1 MEALPSSK
9 IKNQYSKPTDMK
21 KILTLTLGLLSLM
34 ATAQWGDKKIRGNG
48 NVVTIERS
56 VGDYETIASAGW
68 FDIILVSGTEGQI
81 TLKGEEN
88 LLEYIETEVK
98 NGKLTI
104 KKEKGVNLKPSSW
117 KGGIEVT
124 VPIEEISGVSLA
136 GSGDVISKTTIKTD
150 NFKASLAGSGD
161 VSLSVEASDFEAS
174 LSGSG
179 DMEFDG
185 SATNFKVSIAGS
197 GDVDA
202 FGLSAEYVEASVAG
216 SADLNVTANQGIKA
230 RVSGSGDITY
240 RGNPTKIDSKTSGS
254 GDISSY

>member
-1 MEALPSSK
+1 
-9 IKNQYSKPTDMK
+9 MK
-21 KILTLTLGLLSLM
+21 KIITLSLVFCSFIT
-34 ATAQWGDKKIRGNG
+34 TAQWGGKKIRGNG
-48 NVVTIERS
+48 KVVTIERS
-56 VGDYETIASAGW
+56 VGDYESIASAGW
-68 FDIILVSGTEGQI
+68 FDVILVDGKEGTI

-98 NGKLTI
+98 NGTLTI
-104 KKEKGVNLKPSSW
+104 KKEKGVELRSSSW

-124 VPIEEISGVSLA
+124 IPIEEVSSVSLA
-136 GSGDVISKTTIKTD
+136 GSGDVVSKTTIKTET
-150 NFKASLAGSGD
+150 FKASLAGSGD
-161 VSLSVEASDFEAS
+161 VDLSVEANVFEAS

-185 SATNFKVSIAGS
+185 SASEFKVSIAGS

-202 FGLSAEYVEASVAG
+202 FGLNADYVDASVAG
-216 SADLNVTANQGIKA
+216 SADLNVTANQEIRA

-240 RGNPTKIDSKTSGS
+240 KGNPAKIDSKASGS

>member
-1 MEALPSSK
+1 
-9 IKNQYSKPTDMK
+9 MK
-21 KILTLTLGLLSLM
+21 KILTISLTFFSLI
-34 ATAQWGDKKIRGNG
+34 ATAQWGSKKIKGNG

-56 VGDYETIASAGW
+56 VGDYESIASAGW
-68 FDIILVSGTEGQI
+68 FDVILVSGKEGKI

-104 KKEKGVNLKPSSW
+104 KKEKGVNLKSSSW

-124 VPIEEISGVSLA
+124 IPIEEVNAVSLA
-136 GSGDVISKTTIKTD
+136 GSGDVISKTTIKTETL
-150 NFKASLAGSGD
+150 KASLAGSGD
-161 VSLSVEASDFEAS
+161 VSLSVEATDFEAS

-179 DMEFDG
+179 DMNLDG
-185 SATNFKVSIAGS
+185 SANSFKVSVAGS
-197 GDVDA
+197 GDIDA
-202 FGLSAEYVEASVAG
+202 FGLNADYVEASVAG
-216 SADLNVTANQGIKA
+216 SANLNVTANQGIKA

-240 RGNPTKIDSKTSGS
+240 KGNPTKIDSKTSGS

>member
-1 MEALPSSK
+1 
-9 IKNQYSKPTDMK
+9 MK
-21 KILTLTLGLLSLM
+21 KTITLGLVLCSLIG
-34 ATAQWGDKKIRGNG
+34 TAQWGGKKIKGNG
-48 NVVTIERS
+48 KVVTIERS
-56 VGDYETIASAGW
+56 VGDYESIASAGW
-68 FDIILVSGTEGQI
+68 FDVILVDGKEGTI

-104 KKEKGVNLKPSSW
+104 KKEKGVNLKSSSW

-124 VPIEEISGVSLA
+124 IPIEEISSVSLA

-150 NFKASLAGSGD
+150 DFRASLAGSGD
-161 VSLSVEASDFEAS
+161 VQLSVEVSSFDAS

-185 SATNFKVSIAGS
+185 SATNFKVSVAGS

-202 FGLSAEYVEASVAG
+202 FGLTANFVEASVAG
-216 SADLNVTANQGIKA
+216 SADLNVTANQEIRA

-240 RGNPTKIDSKTSGS
+240 KGNPTKIDSKASGS

>member
-1 MEALPSSK
+1 
-9 IKNQYSKPTDMK
+9 MK
-21 KILTLTLGLLSLM
+21 KLGILGLTLCALT
-34 ATAQWGDKKIRGNG
+34 ANAQWGGKKIKGNG

-56 VGDYETIASAGW
+56 VGEYESIASAGW
-68 FDIILVSGTEGQI
+68 FDVILVDGIEGTI

-104 KKEKGVNLKPSSW
+104 KKEKGVQLKSSNW

-124 VPIEEISGVSLA
+124 IPIEEINAVSLA
-136 GSGDVISKTTIKTD
+136 GSGDVVSKTTIKTD
-150 NFKASLAGSGD
+150 TFKASLAGSGD
-161 VSLSVEASDFEAS
+161 VNLAVEATNFEAS

-179 DMEFDG
+179 DMELDG
-185 SATNFKVSIAGS
+185 SASRFKVSVAGS
-197 GDVDA
+197 GDIDA
-202 FGLSAEYVEASVAG
+202 FGLTADYVEASVAG
-216 SADLNVTANQGIKA
+216 SADLNVTANQEIKA

-240 RGNPTKIDSKTSGS
+240 KGNPAKIDSKASGS